1 MSRPLKDRG
10 RLLRPPEPL
19 KINAFSCL
27 EKKFEKNEKKC

>member
-10 RLLRPPEPL
+10 RLLRPL
-19 KINAFSCL
+19 SGQRFLRL